1 MKKLLLGL
9 VALAT
14 FLKTPMTTVEIPL
27 METRVETEVMETE
40 NQYMVDIREITSYQD
55 TEHGLQLNLKDGTNI
70 HIPNVKNV
78 TEYIYPICDVVE
90 HNGEYFV
97 IAMPDG
103 SLHEYT
109 LQDPPEG
116 NLGRAFFR
124 TLNQDNYKSY
134 EFLTVE

>member
-27 METRVETEVMETE
+27 IETRVETEVTETE
-40 NQYMVDIREITSYQD
+40 NYMVDFREIDSYQD
-55 TEHGLQLNLKDGTNI
+55 TETGLQLNLKDGTSI
-70 HIPNVKNV
+70 HVPNVENV
-78 TEYIYPICDVVE
+78 TEYVYPICDVVD

-97 IAMPDG
+97 IAMPNG
-103 SLHEYT
+103 SLHGYT

-116 NLGRAFFR
+116 NLERAFFR
-124 TLNQDNYKSY
+124 TINQDNYKDY